1 MDFINEY
8 TVSLADGILER
19 YDANPI
25 LTPNEENWWESKSV
39 FNCASIYDDK
49 KVHLLYRA
57 VGEYK
62 NYISRI
68 GYASSSD
75 GYTFTRNSGMAT
87 EPVEEYE
94 RYGIEDPRLF
104 QLESRTYFTYVVPS
118 DYVRE
123 FPTVSSALATT
134 EDYHDFKRL
143 GIITPR
149 LHDDKDVVYFSTK
162 MPRTSGDLDSSN
174 EQDGKC
180 YFSLHRPSSWVGSS
194 YGVDKPSIWLAES
207 SSLTSFQKYS
217 ILLKPEQD
225 WEAAKVGAGPPPIRT
240 KRGWLVIYPGV
251 SNSKVYRA
259 GAAVLDLDEPNRVLG
274 RSICPILE
282 PEKEYETNGDVN
294 NVVFPSGACI
304 IDDKLFLYYGA
315 ADKVCCLA
323 TANLDSLI
331 KYVLEGN

>member
-1 MDFINEY
+1 M
-8 TVSLADGILER
+8 SLADGILER

-104 QLESRTYFTYVVPS
+104 QLESRTYLTYVVPS

-240 KRGWLVIYPGV
+240 KRGWLVIYHGV

-259 GAAVLDLDEPNRVLG
+259 GAAILDLDEPNRVLG
-274 RSICPILE
+274 RSIRPILE

-294 NVVFPSGACI
+294 NVVFPSGACV
-304 IDDKLFLYYGA
+304 IDNKLFLYYGA

-323 TANLDSLI
+323 TANLDSLV

>member
-1 MDFINEY
+1 MNEY
-8 TVSLADGILER
+8 AVSSADMILER
-19 YDANPI
+19 YDGNPI
-25 LTPNEENWWESKSV
+25 LTPNEKNWWESKSV
-39 FNCASIYDDK
+39 FNCASLYDGQ

-62 NYISRI
+62 DYVSRI

-75 GYTFTRNSGMAT
+75 GFTFTRNNGMAI

-104 QLESRTYFTYVVPS
+104 QLESRTYLTYVVPS

-207 SSLTSFQKYS
+207 SSITSFQKYS

-240 KRGWLVIYPGV
+240 KRGWLVIYHGV

-294 NVVFPSGACI
+294 NVVFPSGACV

-323 TANLDSLI
+323 TANLDSLV

>member
-1 MDFINEY
+1 M
-8 TVSLADGILER
+8 SLADGMLER

-75 GYTFTRNSGMAT
+75 GYTFTRNNGMAT
-87 EPVEEYE
+87 EPVEGYE

-104 QLESRTYFTYVVPS
+104 QLESRTYLTYVVPS

-207 SSLTSFQKYS
+207 SSITSFQKYS

-240 KRGWLVIYPGV
+240 KRGWLVIYHGV

-294 NVVFPSGACI
+294 NVVFPSGACV

-323 TANLDSLI
+323 TANLDSLV

>member
-1 MDFINEY
+1 M
-8 TVSLADGILER
+8 SLADGILER

-104 QLESRTYFTYVVPS
+104 QLESRTYLTYVVPS

-240 KRGWLVIYPGV
+240 KRGWLVIYHGV

-274 RSICPILE
+274 RSIRPILE

-323 TANLDSLI
+323 TANLDSLV

>member
-1 MDFINEY
+1 M
-8 TVSLADGILER
+8 SLADGMLER

-75 GYTFTRNSGMAT
+75 GYTFTRNNGMAT

-104 QLESRTYFTYVVPS
+104 QLESRTYLTYVVPS

-207 SSLTSFQKYS
+207 SSITSFQKYS

-240 KRGWLVIYPGV
+240 KRGWLVIYHGV

-294 NVVFPSGACI
+294 NVVFPSGACV

-323 TANLDSLI
+323 TANLDSLV

>member
-1 MDFINEY
+1 MIKRSICF
-8 TVSLADGILER
+8 TVQLE
-19 YDANPI
+19 N
-25 LTPNEENWWESKSV
+25 T
-39 FNCASIYDDK
+39 
-49 KVHLLYRA
+49 
-57 VGEYK
+57 
-62 NYISRI
+62 RI
-68 GYASSSD
+68 TYQELDTLPASD

-240 KRGWLVIYPGV
+240 KRGWLVIYHGV

-274 RSICPILE
+274 RSIRPILE

-294 NVVFPSGACI
+294 NVVFPSGACV